1 MIYEVKA
8 GYRFGPSN
16 QYGPGDRVELT
27 EDEARG
33 FLDKLRPV
41 KESATPA
48 DIEPAEVD
56 RPDPWRGLSGAIV
69 TALRKA
75 NVTPWGLPDM
85 SYEDLRE
92 IDGIGPKAIAAIKGA
107 FGDGGEV

>member
-27 EDEARG
+27 EDEASG

-48 DIEPAEVD
+48 GIEPVEDD
-56 RPDPWRGLSGAIV
+56 RPDPWRGLPGAIV
-69 TALRKA
+69 TALRRA
-75 NVTPWGLPDM
+75 QVSPRALPYLSD
-85 SYEDLRE
+85 EDLRE